1 MAENQIKNEELLY
14 DQMKD
19 DQRRM
24 RNEENKLRLQQY
36 RQHKAE
42 EMLETQKLEHEQLI
56 FLMEEKRKLKKMY
69 KNNNSRQTKKLMNS
83 IDVTGNRRNGNQS
96 WQYQSLD
103 QSNDQFRSPMNQMQ
117 WDRNGA

>member
-83 IDVTGNRRNGNQS
+83 IDVTGTRRNGNQS

-103 QSNDQFRSPMNQMQ
+103 QSNDQFRSPMN
-117 WDRNGA
+117 